1 MGHLERKKLNKD
13 IIKRKIIELKNYK
26 IKIKVSLGRN
36 KYEYLEGKI
45 QNIYQ
50 NIFTIMTNKGLRSFS
65 YSDIVTKAVIISKF
79 W

>member
-1 MGHLERKKLNKD
+1 MNIDFIKK
-13 IIKRKIIELKNYK
+13 KIIEFKNEK
-26 IKIKVSLGRN
+26 IKIKISLGRN

-45 QNIYQ
+45 QNIYP
-50 NIFTIMTNKGLRSFS
+50 NIFTIITNKGLRTFS

>member
-1 MGHLERKKLNKD
+1 MNIDFIKK
-13 IIKRKIIELKNYK
+13 KIIEFKNEK
-26 IKIKVSLGRN
+26 IKIKISLGRN

-45 QNIYQ
+45 QNIYP
-50 NIFTIMTNKGLRSFS
+50 NIFTIMTNKGLRTFS